1 MVPGFRR
8 VIGNELIVRSWKSLS
23 KWLMWELSTSIFPIE
38 IFRNLTYLW
47 SYLGVIYMRTV
58 LCLMSTI
65 RFVNIHCNYFD
76 AILDTIYQ
84 KLSSLMPPCTICL
97 KMQIS
102 AIIPSTCNV
111 PHYWVGRVVGSPG
124 NVPRR
129 WFSYRIW
136 PDAIYRDK
144 PKLGKRWYRSYH
156 QKIIFSGRGIGEL
169 PKLLPF
175 FVAPTILAL
184 QNHRVQHAC

>member
-1 MVPGFRR
+1 
-8 VIGNELIVRSWKSLS
+8 
-23 KWLMWELSTSIFPIE
+23 
-38 IFRNLTYLW
+38 
-47 SYLGVIYMRTV
+47 
-58 LCLMSTI
+58 MSTI

-156 QKIIFSGRGIGEL
+156 QKIIFSGRGMGEL
-169 PKLLPF
+169 PESLPFLVAQPSWYFRIIESNPPVQKIPLIYPPTTPHPSPIYNTIDMFPRDLLPNF
-175 FVAPTILAL
+175 GPPTI
-184 QNHRVQHAC
+184 QPQSINTVS